1 MTFLELPMKSLIL
14 LLATLALFACG
25 QDDQAPP
32 VVDLSNTTVV
42 WEGNIQENSG
52 FMVTYNHVKQC
63 LEFFDLV
70 NNAVPPYMVV
80 TEKYKTFIC
89 GGQVATGCA
98 LFITNTIYVPEQ
110 ALEGTQYIFKH
121 ELVHIISRLDDHAQV
136 STPFVICAEM

>member
-1 MTFLELPMKSLIL
+1 MKSFIL
-14 LLATLALFACG
+14 LLAALALFACG
-25 QDDQAPP
+25 QDNQTPP

-42 WEGNIQENSG
+42 WEGNIQENPS
-52 FMVTYNHVKQC
+52 FMVSYNDVKQC
-63 LEFFDLV
+63 LETYDLV

-89 GGQVATGCA
+89 GGQVVTGCA

-121 ELVHIISRLDDHAQV
+121 ELVHIISRLGDDVQV